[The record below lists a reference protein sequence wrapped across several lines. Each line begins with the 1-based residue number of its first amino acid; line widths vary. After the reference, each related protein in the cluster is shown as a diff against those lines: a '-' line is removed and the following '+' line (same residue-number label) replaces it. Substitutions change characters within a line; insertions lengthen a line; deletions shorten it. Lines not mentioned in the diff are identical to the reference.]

1 MRKDKKKKTR
11 GNEVDSI
18 IKQNNRRAKV
28 GNSHGKPN
36 KISKNGTNSPR
47 HAAVCH
53 GVTRE
58 EEDGSSG
65 ACVLGAGGYCG
76 NIFVW
81 DFGRLLVATPEVMH
95 QWDTCSIK
103 QRNHGRHFF
112 VVWEVIHRKKRENC
126 DVTQSLQLST
136 TSLCEFLVIFLLLV
150 RLK

>member
-1 MRKDKKKKTR
+1 MLNPNQVERYCVSLDLTHAQAGAHQKRLAINGRRCEKINKKKTR

-76 NIFVW
+76 NIFV
-81 DFGRLLVATPEVMH
+81 
-95 QWDTCSIK
+95 
-103 QRNHGRHFF
+103 
-112 VVWEVIHRKKRENC
+112 
-126 DVTQSLQLST
+126 
-136 TSLCEFLVIFLLLV
+136 
-150 RLK
+150 